1 MNCIVLCCCHYGV
14 MKRNSIITSTP
25 LIARKEKVLFEI
37 GQMPGEGRGGGKC
50 RLTTPQKGVAIRRRN
65 RATPASFLRT
75 TRHGSTVTDQA
86 AKITTCYTTGSQRTH
101 RCCLLASNAEHDHVN
116 CRKVVRPSIMFSKS
130 ARFPCWL
137 IGAPNST
144 SAVAPPQTPLG
155 KLTALPQ
162 TPSCN

>member
-101 RCCLLASNAEHDHVN
+101 RCCLLASNAEHVDHVN
-116 CRKVVRPSIMFSKS
+116 CRTPKYYVLKNCPLPVLVDRDTKLDFRCGSS
-130 ARFPCWL
+130 
-137 IGAPNST
+137 PNPAGEAYST
-144 SAVAPPQTPLG
+144 HPDP
-155 KLTALPQ
+155 
-162 TPSCN
+162 